1 MNVRLP
7 TAILV
12 NLSLVLTFLQAP
24 FLHVHDH
31 ESSRHDHHGLFHA
44 HFPHS
49 HLHSSEKAGF
59 CAIDSDDD
67 AHYVNW
73 VSSPAQDHSLP
84 ALALPYEFSFVPEQ
98 HSELC
103 THLVGQS
110 GRAPPRSRLSIPR
123 APPA

>member
-1 MNVRLP
+1 MGVRLP

-12 NLSLVLTFLQAP
+12 NLSLVLAFLQAP

-31 ESSRHDHHGLFHA
+31 ESSGNDHHGFFHA
-44 HFPHS
+44 HFHHHHVNPS
-49 HLHSSEKAGF
+49 GKAWL

-84 ALALPYEFSFVPEQ
+84 ALALPYEYSFAAEQ
-98 HSELC
+98 HSEPRI
-103 THLVGQS
+103 HPVGLS
-110 GRAPPRSRLSIPR
+110 GRAPPALRLGIPR